1 MWFNPWY
8 PFHPQDLRGNPSL
21 LSVVAA
27 NATADTLGLLI
38 LPLLV
43 WLYVAY
49 CMEQSERSSV
59 SLAGCLNSIYQKHV
73 NDSQW
78 LSMLLVQWV
87 PFPVYQVYAALT
99 RIRAFSSH
107 GLLSPP
113 ISSWMWLRRF
123 IWRCL
128 PLAQWLVSPSLGVA
142 VGKVY
147 EFSGVDL
154 GSWLNINT

>member
-59 SLAGCLNSIYQKHV
+59 FPGWMFKFHIPETC
-73 NDSQW
+73 QW